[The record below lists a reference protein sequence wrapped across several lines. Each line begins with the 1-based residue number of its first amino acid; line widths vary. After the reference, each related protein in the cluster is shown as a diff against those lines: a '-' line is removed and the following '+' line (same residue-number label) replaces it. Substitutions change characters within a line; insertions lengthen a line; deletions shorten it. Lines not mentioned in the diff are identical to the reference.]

1 MSLRSFSAFLLGSDL
16 TRVHSARRN
25 VTGINFFLG
34 QGRRVGKARYVS
46 GREIKIVDCVL
57 KQTLFNNDYSINL
70 FLRNAR
76 VIRKVNYFSRTFLN
90 YLLFFNR
97 SKIERV
103 MNLMKNYSR

>member
-1 MSLRSFSAFLLGSDL
+1 M
-16 TRVHSARRN
+16 
-25 VTGINFFLG
+25 
-34 QGRRVGKARYVS
+34 GKARYVS

-76 VIRKVNYFSRTFLN
+76 VIRKVNYFSKTFLN

>member
-1 MSLRSFSAFLLGSDL
+1 M
-16 TRVHSARRN
+16 
-25 VTGINFFLG
+25 
-34 QGRRVGKARYVS
+34 GKARYVS

-76 VIRKVNYFSRTFLN
+76 VIRKVNYFSKIFLN

-97 SKIERV
+97 LKIERV

>member
-1 MSLRSFSAFLLGSDL
+1 M
-16 TRVHSARRN
+16 
-25 VTGINFFLG
+25 
-34 QGRRVGKARYVS
+34 GKARYIS

-76 VIRKVNYFSRTFLN
+76 VIRKVNYFSKTFLN

-97 SKIERV
+97 LKIERV

>member
-1 MSLRSFSAFLLGSDL
+1 M
-16 TRVHSARRN
+16 
-25 VTGINFFLG
+25 
-34 QGRRVGKARYVS
+34 GKARYIS

-76 VIRKVNYFSRTFLN
+76 VIRKVNYFSKTFLN

>member
-1 MSLRSFSAFLLGSDL
+1 M
-16 TRVHSARRN
+16 
-25 VTGINFFLG
+25 
-34 QGRRVGKARYVS
+34 GKARYVS

-76 VIRKVNYFSRTFLN
+76 VIRKVNYFSKIFLN

>member
-1 MSLRSFSAFLLGSDL
+1 M
-16 TRVHSARRN
+16 
-25 VTGINFFLG
+25 
-34 QGRRVGKARYVS
+34 GKARYVS

-76 VIRKVNYFSRTFLN
+76 VIRKVNYFSKTFLN

-97 SKIERV
+97 LKIERV